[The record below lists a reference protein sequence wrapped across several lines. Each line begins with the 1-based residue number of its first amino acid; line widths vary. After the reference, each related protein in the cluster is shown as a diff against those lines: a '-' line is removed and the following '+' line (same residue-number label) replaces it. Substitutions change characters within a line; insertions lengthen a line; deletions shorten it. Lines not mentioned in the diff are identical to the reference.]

1 MDAHF
6 GQLAAVPSLRFHAIW
21 AVSQRPRAAFET
33 AASAKALAPVLDV
46 AESKALNFGAG
57 DMLVRRLLRSPGS
70 KWRIRALMRRGRRVL
85 LSCSVGV
92 CR

>member
-6 GQLAAVPSLRFHAIW
+6 GQPAAVPSLRFHAIW

-46 AESKALNFGAG
+46 ADRRAQIAACRIAPLRRQLRLAWT
-57 DMLVRRLLRSPGS
+57 LVVRFSASSL
-70 KWRIRALMRRGRRVL
+70 GRE
-85 LSCSVGV
+85 
-92 CR
+92 